1 MTFEALFLER
11 DPVFLIHFSLKTL
24 KRAEKELRLIS
35 HCDYQ
40 SVQNQ
45 L

>member
-11 DPVFLIHFSLKTL
+11 EPIFLLNFSLKAL

-40 SVQNQ
+40 SVKDQ